1 MKGYVA
7 KEAICPFYHRED
19 EVGIYCEGVNDDSS
33 IKLIH
38 YSSDEKK
45 RYRRRY
51 CCKEYKRCP
60 IARMLYKKYGEDV

>member
-7 KEAICPFYHRED
+7 KEAVCPFYHRED

-38 YSSDEKK
+38 CSSESKK
-45 RYRRRY
+45 RYRRQY